1 MMERKFRP
9 SVQELGQAVNA
20 GEVPREVS
28 AMSRYH
34 RYAIAIA
41 LAVVVEV
48 NYRTLQNS
56 VPIDRPVASPA
67 EIAAAAERESQLAS
81 QAEAVKRNRE
91 LSAVIQAQQER
102 EDAEL
107 AKRFPHGAAMIGGQF
122 FELVPSKNRGKPGAP
137 WFELRSPQPPDE
149 SESGDAP

>member
-1 MMERKFRP
+1 M
-9 SVQELGQAVNA
+9 S
-20 GEVPREVS
+20 REVS

-41 LAVVVEV
+41 TALAAVVEI

-56 VPIDRPVASPA
+56 APIDRPVASPA

-91 LSAVIQAQQER
+91 LSAAIQAQQER
-102 EDAEL
+102 DSAEF
-107 AKRFPHGAAMIGGQF
+107 AKRFPHGAIMTGAHV

-149 SESGDAP
+149 SETGDAP